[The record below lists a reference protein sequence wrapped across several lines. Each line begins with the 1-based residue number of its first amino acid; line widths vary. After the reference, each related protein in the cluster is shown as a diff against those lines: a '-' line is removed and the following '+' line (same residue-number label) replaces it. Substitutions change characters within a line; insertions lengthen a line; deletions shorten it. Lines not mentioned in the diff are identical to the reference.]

1 MFWKKELA
9 WQLGMCRWKTVEFI
23 HVEQRWT
30 LKAVTMKEWL
40 LLMYTVGCLKFY
52 IIVKHIFDVIDFV
65 SIRMPVFAV
74 CTHCV
79 TDADERNKDV
89 ILS

>member
-1 MFWKKELA
+1 
-9 WQLGMCRWKTVEFI
+9 
-23 HVEQRWT
+23 
-30 LKAVTMKEWL
+30 
-40 LLMYTVGCLKFY
+40 MYTVGCLKFY